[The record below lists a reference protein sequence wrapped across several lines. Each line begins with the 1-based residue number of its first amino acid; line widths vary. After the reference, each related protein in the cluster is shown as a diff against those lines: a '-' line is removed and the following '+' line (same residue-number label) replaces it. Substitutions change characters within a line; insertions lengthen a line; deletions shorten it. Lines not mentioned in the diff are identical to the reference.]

1 MIYNEQLEQS
11 ILGSIFHLNGY
22 GDAVDECIATLR
34 PSDFYFA
41 SHKKAFSIMCALLNK
56 DVKPS
61 LEAVSGHHEYDNDDD
76 GFRYITGIAHNTSS
90 GMNLRSWTSG
100 LKKIS
105 ELREVQERVNQ
116 INEIISESSDIDE
129 KLLEIE
135 KLFSAEIGFTA
146 NAGGAKHISDCM
158 SSYLDRLQT
167 RWENPESVVFS
178 TGIPDF
184 DKILGGGFEV
194 GLHAIGANPKMGKT
208 ELMGKIVNHF
218 AVDKG
223 LPVYVGSLEM
233 PDFQV
238 IERLVSSYGRIDKS
252 QLKNDFPDMNDDS
265 RFTQHALHAAACQSV
280 GNSNIYI
287 DDRHTNTT
295 LKIRRE
301 CRKIVKKHGSIG
313 GIFVDY
319 LTLLDADG
327 KHDRNDLAVA
337 SMTRAL
343 KGMSKEFM
351 CPVIMLLQL
360 NRGNTARQDKR
371 PLASDSRDSG
381 SIEQDV
387 DSWTGLYKD
396 SVYNADSPWKN
407 ITEIIVRLNR
417 HGETG
422 TCYQQLTGHGFVDV
436 NEHDVARL
444 VHMEEQVSLPKG
456 KQKTDGF

>member
-1 MIYNEQLEQS
+1 MIYNSQTEQS
-11 ILGSIFHLNGY
+11 VIGAIFFLNGY
-22 GDAVDECIATLR
+22 GEAVDSVFDMLTAN
-34 PSDFYFA
+34 DFYDQ
-41 SHKKAFSIMCALLNK
+41 SHKKIFSAMK
-56 DVKPS
+56 DCLSKGITPDS
-61 LEAVSGHHEYDNDDD
+61 SAVSDHRFCSEY
-76 GFRYITGIAHNTSS
+76 FVYCLELHKNTSS
-90 GMNLRSWTSG
+90 GINILKNTES
-100 LKKIS
+100 LKKLS
-105 ELREVQERVNQ
+105 ELRRTQERVTA
-116 INEIISESSDIDE
+116 INEIISAEGDIDE
-129 KLLEIE
+129 KLKEIDE
-135 KLFSAEIGFTA
+135 LFNLDVGFV
-146 NAGGAKHISDCM
+146 GSEVGAKHISDCM
-158 SSYLDRLQT
+158 STYLDRLQT

-178 TGIPDF
+178 TGIPDL
-184 DKILGGGFEV
+184 DTILGGGFEV

-208 ELMGKIVNHF
+208 ELMGKMVNHF

-223 LPVYVGSLEM
+223 MPVYVGSLEM

-252 QLKNDFPDMNDDS
+252 ELKNDFPDMNDDK

-287 DDRHTNTT
+287 DDRHTNTV

-301 CRKIVKKHGSIG
+301 CRKILKKHGSIG

-396 SVYNADSPWKN
+396 SVYNTDSPWKN

-436 NEHDVARL
+436 NEYEVARL
-444 VHMEEQVSLPKG
+444 VNIEESAPKS
-456 KQKTDGF
+456 KTKDTGNF